1 MNKYL
6 SILMA
11 IMFLAFASCST
22 LKKNKGTAIG
32 TGTGILVGGAL
43 GGLIGKNNNNTAGGI
58 IIGAAL
64 GGVAGAAI
72 GKYMDKQKREL
83 EQKLGETATVER
95 VGEGIKVTFDSG
107 LLFSVN
113 SSTLTPEMKN
123 TLKEFAATLKEYQ
136 DTNVLIDGHTDSDG
150 TEKHNMNLS
159 EDRANSVSNYLS
171 SQGVAS
177 SRLGI
182 RGFGESQPIASNNTA
197 AGKKQNRRVEVA
209 LWASED
215 LKQKAQQGQ
224 LNQN

>member
-1 MNKYL
+1 MNKYI
-6 SILMA
+6 SIILATVM
-11 IMFLAFASCST
+11 LAFASCST
-22 LKKNKGTAIG
+22 MKKNKNTTIG
-32 TGTGILVGGAL
+32 AGTGIIVGGAL

-107 LLFSVN
+107 LLFSIN
-113 SSTLTPEMKN
+113 SSNLTPEMRN
-123 TLKEFAATLKEYQ
+123 TLKEFAATLKEYPE
-136 DTNVLIDGHTDSDG
+136 TNVLIDGHTDSTG

-159 EDRANSVSNYLS
+159 EQRANSVSSYLS

-182 RGFGESQPIASNNTA
+182 RGFGESQPIANNGTE
-197 AGKKQNRRVEVA
+197 AGRKQNRRVEVA

-224 LNQN
+224 LNP